1 MAIAVPRFAFHALP
15 QLFLLPGVTSTEA
28 SHLKHFLFRHGR
40 RAMRMPGKNE
50 MLEFELNPGRSR
62 CDMKSRGARQR
73 QPLSS
78 GETSI

>member
-1 MAIAVPRFAFHALP
+1 
-15 QLFLLPGVTSTEA
+15 
-28 SHLKHFLFRHGR
+28 
-40 RAMRMPGKNE
+40 MPGKNE

-62 CDMKSRGARQR
+62 CDMKSRGGRER